1 MIGSK
6 FGFAGQNQ
14 PYSVNSSIDAINRR
28 IGNLSNKLIP
38 VRVVDVI
45 LDETHPNF
53 KELGEWNSIG
63 TIKYE
68 LINFLPEETAN
79 TKIAKPLL
87 ANTKTFP
94 LKNEIVFLIAF
105 PNTNS
110 LGNLTD
116 DEIFYYLNVISLW
129 NHPHH
134 NAYPNPLNG
143 NNISASQRKDYKS
156 IGDGNFRRVG
166 DKDVTDKSTEINLNS
181 TNNSG
186 GKFVERTNIHP
197 ILPFTGDNIFE
208 GRFGNSIRLGST
220 VRSKS
225 QYQNNWST
233 TGQEGDPI
241 TIIRNGQPLNSS
253 DEGWLPTVENINS
266 DLSSIYVTSTQRIPI
281 NASST
286 NYTGIRNEY
295 IPVFPQSYNLSQ
307 VVLNSGRLLLNS
319 TTDSILL
326 SSKKVIALS
335 AIEDIGLSSRGNI
348 SLSSKGVRLGG
359 SEANESLIMGD
370 SFVAQFNVLLD
381 SLSLL
386 CEALTTEPA
395 LKSTPLIAVGLSN
408 TIKAVKNVSNSF
420 TSKISK
426 TL

>member
-6 FGFAGQNQ
+6 FGFAGINQ
-14 PYSVNSSIDAINRR
+14 PYNQNSSIDSINRR
-28 IGNLSNKLIP
+28 INSLSNKLIP
-38 VRVVDVI
+38 ARVIDVI

-53 KELGEWNSIG
+53 ENYGEWNSIG
-63 TIKYE
+63 VIKYS
-68 LINFLPEETAN
+68 LINFPEGKQDTLSV
-79 TKIAKPLL
+79 AKPLL
-87 ANTKTFP
+87 ANIKTFP
-94 LKNEIVFLIAF
+94 LKNEIVFLIAL

-110 LGNLTD
+110 LNNLTD
-116 DEIFYYLNVISLW
+116 DEIFYYLNVVSLW

-134 NAYPNPLNG
+134 NAFPNPLNG
-143 NNISASQRKDYKS
+143 NNISESQRKDYRS
-156 IGDGNFRRVG
+156 IEEGNVRRV
-166 DKDVTDKSTEINLNS
+166 TDNSTEINLNS

-186 GKFVERTNIHP
+186 GKFIERTNVHP

-220 VRSKS
+220 IKSKS

-233 TGQEGDPI
+233 TGNEGDPI

-266 DLSSIYVTSTQRIPI
+266 DLSSIYITSTQKIPI
-281 NASST
+281 NTSSV
-286 NYTGIRNEY
+286 NFTGIRSEY
-295 IPVFPQSYNLSQ
+295 SPTFPQSYNSSQ
-307 VVLNSGRLLLNS
+307 IILNSGRLLLNS

-326 SSKKVIALS
+326 SSKKVISIS
-335 AIEDIGLSSRGNI
+335 AIEDIGLSSRGNVN
-348 SLSSKGVRLGG
+348 LSTKGVRLGG
-359 SEANESLIMGD
+359 VEANESLIMGD
-370 SFVAQFNVLLD
+370 SFIKQFNVLLD

-386 CEALTTEPA
+386 CEALSTEPV
-395 LKSTPLIAVGLSN
+395 LKSTPLIAVGLNN
-408 TIKAVKNVSNSF
+408 TIKAIKNVSSTF

>member
-14 PYSVNSSIDAINRR
+14 SYSPDSSLASINRR
-28 IGNLSNKLIP
+28 IENLANKLIP
-38 VRVVDVI
+38 ARVIDVI
-45 LDETHPNF
+45 LDESHPDF
-53 KELGEWNSIG
+53 ISLGEWNGIG
-63 TIKYE
+63 IIKYE
-68 LINFLPEETAN
+68 LINFPEGEQIAN
-79 TKIAKPLL
+79 KIAKPLL
-87 ANTKTFP
+87 ANIKTFP
-94 LKNEIVFLIAF
+94 LKNEIVFLIRL
-105 PNTNS
+105 PDTDS
-110 LGNLTD
+110 LNNLTD
-116 DEIFYYLNVISLW
+116 NETYYYLTLISMW

-134 NAYPNPLNG
+134 NAFPNPLN
-143 NNISASQRKDYKS
+143 NSTIPESQKKDYKS
-156 IGDGNFRRVG
+156 IEEGNIRRV
-166 DKDVTDKSTEINLNS
+166 TDNSTEINLNS

-186 GKFVERTNIHP
+186 GKFVERINIHP

-220 VRSKS
+220 IKSNS
-225 QYQNNWST
+225 QYKNNWST
-233 TGQEGDPI
+233 SGNEGDPI
-241 TIIRNGQPLNSS
+241 IVIRNGQPTNSS
-253 DEGWLPTVENINS
+253 DEGWLPVVENINN
-266 DLSSIYVTSTQRIPI
+266 DLSSIYFTSTQKLPI
-281 NASST
+281 NVSST

-295 IPVFPQSYNLSQ
+295 IPVFPQSYNLPQ
-307 VVLNSGRLLLNS
+307 VILNSGRLLLNS

-326 SSKKVIALS
+326 SSKKVISLS

-348 SLSSKGVRLGG
+348 SLSSKGIRLGG

-370 SFVAQFNVLLD
+370 SFIFQFNKLLD

-395 LKSTPLIAVGLSN
+395 LKSTPLIATGLSN
-408 TIKAVKNVSNSF
+408 TIKAVKDVSNSF

>member
-14 PYSVNSSIDAINRR
+14 PYSPDSSLTSINRR
-28 IGNLSNKLIP
+28 IENLANKLIP
-38 VRVVDVI
+38 ARVIDVI
-45 LDETHPNF
+45 LDETHPDFLN
-53 KELGEWNSIG
+53 LGEWNSIG
-63 TIKYE
+63 IIKYE
-68 LINFLPEETAN
+68 LINFPEGEQVTN
-79 TKIAKPLL
+79 KIAKPLL
-87 ANTKTFP
+87 ANIKTFP
-94 LKNEIVFLIAF
+94 LKNEIVFLIRL
-105 PNTNS
+105 PDTDS
-110 LGNLTD
+110 LNNLTD
-116 DEIFYYLNVISLW
+116 NETYYYLTLVSLW

-134 NAYPNPLNG
+134 NAFPNPLNG
-143 NNISASQRKDYKS
+143 NSISESQRKDYKS
-156 IGDGNFRRVG
+156 IEEGNIRRV
-166 DKDVTDKSTEINLNS
+166 TDNSTEINLNS

-186 GKFVERTNIHP
+186 GKFVERINIHP

-220 VRSKS
+220 IKSNS
-225 QYQNNWST
+225 QYKNNWST
-233 TGQEGDPI
+233 SGDEGDPI
-241 TIIRNGQPLNSS
+241 IIIRNGQPTNSS
-253 DEGWLPTVENINS
+253 DEGWLPVVENINN
-266 DLSSIYVTSTQRIPI
+266 DLSSIYFTSTQKLPI
-281 NASST
+281 NVSST

-295 IPVFPQSYNLSQ
+295 IPVFPQSYNLPQ
-307 VVLNSGRLLLNS
+307 IILNSGRLLLNS

-326 SSKKVIALS
+326 SSKKVISLS

-348 SLSSKGVRLGG
+348 SLSSKGIRLGG

>member
-14 PYSVNSSIDAINRR
+14 SYSSDSSLAIINRR
-28 IGNLSNKLIP
+28 IENLANKLIP
-38 VRVVDVI
+38 ARVIDVI
-45 LDETHPNF
+45 LDESHPDF
-53 KELGEWNSIG
+53 ISLGEWNGIG
-63 TIKYE
+63 IIKYE
-68 LINFLPEETAN
+68 LINFPEGEQIAN
-79 TKIAKPLL
+79 KIAKPLL
-87 ANTKTFP
+87 ANIKTFP
-94 LKNEIVFLIAF
+94 LKNEIVFLIRL
-105 PNTNS
+105 PDTDS
-110 LGNLTD
+110 LNNLTD
-116 DEIFYYLNVISLW
+116 NETYYYLTLISMW

-134 NAYPNPLNG
+134 NAFPNPLN
-143 NNISASQRKDYKS
+143 NSTIPESQKKDYKS
-156 IGDGNFRRVG
+156 IEEGNIRRV
-166 DKDVTDKSTEINLNS
+166 TDNSTEINLNS

-186 GKFVERTNIHP
+186 GKFVERINIHP

-220 VRSKS
+220 IKSNS
-225 QYQNNWST
+225 QYKNNWST
-233 TGQEGDPI
+233 SGNEGDPI
-241 TIIRNGQPLNSS
+241 IVIRNGQPTNSS
-253 DEGWLPTVENINS
+253 DEGWLPVVENVNN
-266 DLSSIYVTSTQRIPI
+266 DLSSIYFTSTQKLPI
-281 NASST
+281 NVSST

-295 IPVFPQSYNLSQ
+295 IPIFPQSYNLPQ
-307 VVLNSGRLLLNS
+307 VILNSGRLLLNS

-326 SSKKVIALS
+326 SSKKVISLS

-348 SLSSKGVRLGG
+348 SLSSKGIRLGG

>member
-134 NAYPNPLNG
+134 NAYPNLLNG
-143 NNISASQRKDYKS
+143 NTISASQRKDYKS
-156 IGDGNFRRVG
+156 IEEGNVRRV
-166 DKDVTDKSTEINLNS
+166 TDNSTEINLNS

-186 GKFVERTNIHP
+186 GKFVERINIHP

-220 VRSKS
+220 IKSNS
-225 QYQNNWST
+225 QYKNNWST
-233 TGQEGDPI
+233 SGNEGDPI
-241 TIIRNGQPLNSS
+241 IIIRNGQPFNSS
-253 DEGWLPTVENINS
+253 DEGWLPVVENINN
-266 DLSSIYVTSTQRIPI
+266 DLSSIYFTSTQKLPI
-281 NASST
+281 NVSST

-295 IPVFPQSYNLSQ
+295 IPVFPQSYNLPQ
-307 VVLNSGRLLLNS
+307 VVINSGRLLLNS

-326 SSKKVIALS
+326 SSKKVISLS

-348 SLSSKGVRLGG
+348 SLSSKGIRLGG

-370 SFVAQFNVLLD
+370 SFIAQFNVLLD

>member
-6 FGFAGQNQ
+6 FGFSGQNQ
-14 PYSVNSSIDAINRR
+14 PYSVNSSIDTINRR

-38 VRVVDVI
+38 ARVTDVI
-45 LDETHPNF
+45 LDESHPDFLN
-53 KELGEWNSIG
+53 LGEWNSIG

-68 LINFLPEETAN
+68 LINFLPEETSN

-116 DEIFYYLNVISLW
+116 GEIFYYLNVISLW

-134 NAYPNPLNG
+134 NAYPNLLN
-143 NNISASQRKDYKS
+143 NNIPESQRKDYKS
-156 IGDGNFRRVG
+156 IEEGNVRRV
-166 DKDVTDKSTEINLNS
+166 TDNSTEINLNS

-186 GKFVERTNIHP
+186 GKFVERINIHP

-220 VRSKS
+220 IKSKS

-233 TGQEGDPI
+233 SGNEGDPI
-241 TIIRNGQPLNSS
+241 TVIRNGQPLNSS
-253 DEGWLPTVENINS
+253 DEGWLPTVEDINS
-266 DLSSIYVTSTQRIPI
+266 DLSSIYITSTQKIPI
-281 NASST
+281 NVSSV
-286 NYTGIRNEY
+286 NFTGIRSEY
-295 IPVFPQSYNLSQ
+295 SPTFPQSYNSPQ
-307 VVLNSGRLLLNS
+307 IILNSGRLLLNS
-319 TTDSILL
+319 TTDSILI
-326 SSKKVIALS
+326 SSKKVISLS
-335 AIEDIGLSSRGNI
+335 AVEDIGLNSRGNI
-348 SLSSKGVRLGG
+348 NLSTKGVRLGG
-359 SEANESLIMGD
+359 VEANESLIMGD
-370 SFVAQFNVLLD
+370 SFIKQFNVLLD

-386 CEALTTEPA
+386 CEALSTEPV
-395 LKSTPLIAVGLSN
+395 LKSTPLIAVGLNN
-408 TIKAVKNVSNSF
+408 TIKAVKNVSSTF

>member
-143 NNISASQRKDYKS
+143 NNISTSQRKDYKS
-156 IGDGNFRRVG
+156 IEEGNVRRV
-166 DKDVTDKSTEINLNS
+166 TDNSTEINLNS

-186 GKFVERTNIHP
+186 GKFVERINLHP

-220 VRSKS
+220 IKSNS
-225 QYQNNWST
+225 QYKNNWST
-233 TGQEGDPI
+233 SGNEGDPI
-241 TIIRNGQPLNSS
+241 IVIRNGQPTNSS
-253 DEGWLPTVENINS
+253 DEGWLPVVENINN
-266 DLSSIYVTSTQRIPI
+266 DLSSIYFTSTQKIPV
-281 NASST
+281 NVSST
-286 NYTGIRNEY
+286 NFTGIRSEY
-295 IPVFPQSYNLSQ
+295 TPTFPQSYNSPQ
-307 VVLNSGRLLLNS
+307 IILNSGRLLLNS

-326 SSKKVIALS
+326 SSKKIISLS

-348 SLSSKGVRLGG
+348 NLSTKGVRLGG
-359 SEANESLIMGD
+359 IEANESLIMGD
-370 SFVAQFNVLLD
+370 SFIKQFNTLLN

-386 CEALTTEPA
+386 CDALVSEPV
-395 LKSTPLIAVGLSN
+395 LKSTPLIAVGLKN
-408 TIKAVKNVSNSF
+408 TIKAIEKISDTF

>member
-143 NNISASQRKDYKS
+143 NNISTSQRKDYKS
-156 IGDGNFRRVG
+156 IEEGNVRRV
-166 DKDVTDKSTEINLNS
+166 TDNSTEINLNS

-186 GKFVERTNIHP
+186 GKFVERINLHP

-220 VRSKS
+220 IKSNS
-225 QYQNNWST
+225 QYKNNWST
-233 TGQEGDPI
+233 SGNEGDPI
-241 TIIRNGQPLNSS
+241 IIIRNGQPTNAS
-253 DEGWLPTVENINS
+253 DEGWLPVVENINS
-266 DLSSIYVTSTQRIPI
+266 DLSSIYFTSTQKLPI
-281 NASST
+281 NVSST
-286 NYTGIRNEY
+286 NYTGIRNDY
-295 IPVFPQSYNLSQ
+295 IPVFPQSYNLPQ
-307 VVLNSGRLLLNS
+307 VVLNSSRLLLNS

-326 SSKKVIALS
+326 SSKKVISLS

-348 SLSSKGVRLGG
+348 SLSSKGIRLGG
-359 SEANESLIMGD
+359 SEANESLMMGD
-370 SFVAQFNVLLD
+370 SFITQFNVLLD

-386 CEALTTEPA
+386 CEALTAEPA
-395 LKSTPLIAVGLSN
+395 LKSTPLIVVGLSN
-408 TIKAVKNVSNSF
+408 TIKAVKNVSNTF

>member
-6 FGFAGQNQ
+6 FGFSGQNQ
-14 PYSVNSSIDAINRR
+14 PYSVNSSIDTINRR

-38 VRVVDVI
+38 ARVTDVI
-45 LDETHPNF
+45 LDESHPDFLN
-53 KELGEWNSIG
+53 LGEWNSIG

-68 LINFLPEETAN
+68 LINFLPEETSN

-87 ANTKTFP
+87 ANIKTFP
-94 LKNEIVFLIAF
+94 LKNEIVFLIRL
-105 PNTNS
+105 PDTDS
-110 LGNLTD
+110 LNNLTD
-116 DEIFYYLNVISLW
+116 NETYYYLTLISMW

-134 NAYPNPLNG
+134 NAFPNPLN
-143 NNISASQRKDYKS
+143 NSIIPESQKKDYKS
-156 IGDGNFRRVG
+156 IEEGNIRRV
-166 DKDVTDKSTEINLNS
+166 TDNSTEINLNS

-186 GKFVERTNIHP
+186 GKFVERINIHP

-220 VRSKS
+220 IKSNS
-225 QYQNNWST
+225 QYKNNWST
-233 TGQEGDPI
+233 SGNEGDPI
-241 TIIRNGQPLNSS
+241 IVIRNGQPTNSS
-253 DEGWLPTVENINS
+253 DEGWLPVVENINS
-266 DLSSIYVTSTQRIPI
+266 DLSSIYFTSTQKLPI
-281 NASST
+281 NVSST
-286 NYTGIRNEY
+286 NYTGIRSEY
-295 IPVFPQSYNLSQ
+295 IPVFPQSYNLPQ
-307 VVLNSGRLLLNS
+307 VILNSGRLLLNS

-326 SSKKVIALS
+326 SSKKVISLS

-348 SLSSKGVRLGG
+348 SLSSKGIRLGG

-370 SFVAQFNVLLD
+370 SFIAQFNVLLD